1 MILSVSLLISAVEPS
16 HTAPVIKQSAI
27 NIIST
32 EEGDT
37 VIKKKKKKNSDY
49 IRQCGKDQHENGAV

>member
-37 VIKKKKKKNSDY
+37 VIKKTKKK
-49 IRQCGKDQHENGAV
+49 Q